1 MISGSVMV
9 VEGAPECW
17 NVDVSN
23 WVTLALG
30 DVSWRLFA
38 ALTIVVYSAHFLYIA
53 HFCLRMGRW
62 WTIRPASKTACELP
76 CPSAESLLTFV
87 SYSRGV

>member
-53 HFCLRMGRW
+53 DFPVFVHGQVEDYLSG
-62 WTIRPASKTACELP
+62 L
-76 CPSAESLLTFV
+76 ESL
-87 SYSRGV
+87 